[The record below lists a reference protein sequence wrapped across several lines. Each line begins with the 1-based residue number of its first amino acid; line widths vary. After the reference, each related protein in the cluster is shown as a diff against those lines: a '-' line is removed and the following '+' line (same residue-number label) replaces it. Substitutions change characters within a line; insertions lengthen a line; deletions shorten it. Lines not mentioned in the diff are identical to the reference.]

1 MINQELSARQYSK
14 GLEIRLDKAV
24 YKLKRLE
31 QLGLIRVV
39 REEQRG
45 GSPIKFYQA
54 NASKYFVPI
63 ELFSDAGLESWYH
76 QMFNH
81 FDALFVT
88 GILKTLREAT
98 RRFMNLGLEVC
109 FEGGQVN
116 YHLADGP
123 GQKIEEIDLFLS
135 SEQSATLSLV
145 SVIDLSFDD
154 AKSLQRE
161 LTELLRKYPSNPMYK
176 PYIVRVSLAEML
188 SFEK

>member
-1 MINQELSARQYSK
+1 
-14 GLEIRLDKAV
+14 
-24 YKLKRLE
+24 
-31 QLGLIRVV
+31 
-39 REEQRG
+39 
-45 GSPIKFYQA
+45 
-54 NASKYFVPI
+54 
-63 ELFSDAGLESWYH
+63 
-76 QMFNH
+76 
-81 FDALFVT
+81 
-88 GILKTLREAT
+88 
-98 RRFMNLGLEVC
+98 MNLGLEVC